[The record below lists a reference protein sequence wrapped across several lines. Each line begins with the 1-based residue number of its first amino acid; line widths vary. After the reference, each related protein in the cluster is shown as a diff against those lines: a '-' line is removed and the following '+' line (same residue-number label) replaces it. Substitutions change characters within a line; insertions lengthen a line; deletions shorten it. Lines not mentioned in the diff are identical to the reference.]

1 MPDTVDKLDKS
12 RGWKIELNSPTTQS
26 SEICLK
32 RRSVQSHVEINPFPI
47 DKSGFPS
54 AVNNRFRNY
63 HVRDSVRNEV
73 RNEASWLVIKR
84 LCQYA
89 KSAKVLVIVT
99 AETTMEQEILSQ
111 FRSPPKQHVARV
123 GAYCGKPVTARGDHL

>member
-1 MPDTVDKLDKS
+1 MSYDLIEASFSSILGRIWPSPLDDS
-12 RGWKIELNSPTTQS
+12 SFHSP
-26 SEICLK
+26 
-32 RRSVQSHVEINPFPI
+32 
-47 DKSGFPS
+47 
-54 AVNNRFRNY
+54 VNNTFRNY
-63 HVRDSVRNEV
+63 RLRDSVRNEV